1 MVLLHLF
8 SIQIPQSIS
17 TFLFRE
23 RWSQQITHDGPFSL
37 AYYTRCHNLYQHFCL
52 FSDGLSKQPVVVL
65 LIWLGIQ
72 ESIIQIV
79 IVGHKCIWWSFFFSF
94 SESDGLKQQLWIL
107 WIDMEY
113 RMPQFIICCLYRDR
127 LIKQHMVVHL
137 HWLGIQNATIHIRM
151 FIHIVLVST
160 NKTLMVLLQ
169 WFDIQDLMLFE
180 TFSLWTKMLIWIVPS
195 FMPGQCKWTTICC
208 LLRISLYGQNTD
220 MQYEHPNLFF
230 VETII
235 LWIMESC
242 I

>member
-1 MVLLHLF
+1 MQTKTCVYFQQWVLEFCNVWFKNSAQLNYAWAWTAL
-8 SIQIPQSIS
+8 
-17 TFLFRE
+17 LFRE
-23 RWSQQITHDGPFSL
+23 RWSQQITHDGPYSL

-52 FSDGLSKQPVVVL
+52 FSNGLSKQRVVVL

-72 ESIIQIV
+72 ESIIQIG

-169 WFDIQDLMLFE
+169 LFEIQDSTMYIFIL
-180 TFSLWTKMLIWIVPS
+180 
-195 FMPGQCKWTTICC
+195 
-208 LLRISLYGQNTD
+208 SLY
-220 MQYEHPNLFF
+220 FF
-230 VETII
+230 
-235 LWIMESC
+235 LSQQCSFLNC
-242 I
+242 IGLVPKMSKST